1 MAKKKK
7 VNKKTE
13 YELLEN
19 PDAIAGEFSKV
30 EHFLEKNKNLVFGIL
45 GAIALVVAGVLYYN
59 HYNKTQNADAQNEM
73 FQAQYW
79 FEADSLDLALNGD
92 GNDFGFLEI
101 IETYG
106 STKAANLAHFYTG
119 VSYLKK
125 GEFDNAIEH
134 LQDFSADD
142 FLIQARAYA
151 LIGDA
156 YMEKGEYSEAVSNY
170 AKAASYEE
178 NESFSPMYL
187 LKEALAQEK
196 LSDFAGAAKSY
207 DKIINDFPK
216 SGEFQEANKRKA
228 RIENKTSE

>member
-1 MAKKKK
+1 MGKKKK
-7 VNKKTE
+7 VNKKSE

-19 PDAIAGEFSKV
+19 SDALAGEFSKA
-30 EHFLEKNKNLVFGIL
+30 EHFLEKNKNAVYGVLAVL
-45 GAIALVVAGVLYYN
+45 ALVVAGVLYYN
-59 HYNKTQNADAQNEM
+59 HMTKTKNADAQNEI

-101 IETYG
+101 IEEYG

-119 VSYLKK
+119 VIYLKK

-134 LQDFSADD
+134 LQDFNADD
-142 FLIQARAYA
+142 FLIQARAYS

-156 YMEKGEYSEAVSNY
+156 FMEKGEYNEAVTNY

-196 LSDFAGAAKSY
+196 LSDFAGAVKSY